1 MKKLLAMVLSVMMLV
16 LGAVSALAQ
25 ENAAPIR
32 VYALKGP
39 TGIGMVKVMND
50 NDGTY
55 DFTLVGAPD
64 EVVSAIVSGNAD
76 IAAVPT
82 NLAATLYNK
91 TKGNVQLVALNTLGV
106 LHILDR
112 TGEIKA
118 VEDLAGK
125 TLYAT
130 GQGSTPEYA
139 INYILKANGLTD
151 QVTVEYKA
159 EHAELATLA
168 AANQVDIV
176 LLPEPHV
183 TSVLN
188 QNPEFQLALDVTEL
202 YNAAAAA
209 DGKEGATMAMGCL
222 IVRKDWAQEHPA
234 ELQAFLAAYEA
245 SVTFVNEDVPAAAQM
260 VQEQEIIP
268 KAAVAQKAIPN
279 CHIVYIA
286 GEEMKT
292 MIAPFFDVLFEAN
305 PKSVGGTLPADD
317 FYFLPAE

>member
-1 MKKLLAMVLSVMMLV
+1 
-16 LGAVSALAQ
+16 
-25 ENAAPIR
+25 
-32 VYALKGP
+32 
-39 TGIGMVKVMND
+39 MND

>member
-1 MKKLLAMVLSVMMLV
+1 MKKFLAMVLSVMMLV

-118 VEDLAGK
+118 IEDLAGK

-317 FYFLPAE
+317 FYYGE

>member
-1 MKKLLAMVLSVMMLV
+1 MKKFLAMVLSVVMLV

-118 VEDLAGK
+118 IEDLAGK